1 MVVNLTSL
9 QAAVYIVNRYKGLF
23 FFLNKDLIAC
33 NMRLQT
39 KTVGEQEFAL
49 GDSYAMGDSGSETL
63 WDHLAFLCC

>member
-33 NMRLQT
+33 NMRLHT
-39 KTVGEQEFAL
+39 KPLTQ
-49 GDSYAMGDSGSETL
+49 
-63 WDHLAFLCC
+63 